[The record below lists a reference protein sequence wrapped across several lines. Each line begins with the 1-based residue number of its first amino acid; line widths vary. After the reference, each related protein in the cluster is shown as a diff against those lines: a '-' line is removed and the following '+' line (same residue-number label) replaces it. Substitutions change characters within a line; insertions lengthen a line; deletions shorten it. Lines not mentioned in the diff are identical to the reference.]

1 MAYLPQCHHVSGS
14 KYRRLPWQ
22 LPRAPAPATP
32 GGSKFAM
39 DNSATSWQRHTS
51 NRHLLLTDSKPRL
64 LSEPSETGLKALLW
78 DETPYGDTLRS
89 GHQPM
94 RWGGSAQGVLPHLA
108 VTGDRQA
115 AGASRHAQYRTTRGH
130 TEVGGVG
137 GLRSAESNLV
147 PALSSPIAPTPSE
160 ESVIKSEPAG
170 QGIVLR
176 HSWSSQ
182 GLRNPHECSLRKIV
196 HGPTPSGFGNKS
208 RAAAQV
214 SQFAMVRNGVEI
226 RGDHTAVAFGGPAR
240 MIP

>member
-1 MAYLPQCHHVSGS
+1 MPWPTMLPTSLSILVAV
-14 KYRRLPWQ
+14 
-22 LPRAPAPATP
+22 RA
-32 GGSKFAM
+32 
-39 DNSATSWQRHTS
+39 
-51 NRHLLLTDSKPRL
+51 L
-64 LSEPSETGLKALLW
+64 E
-78 DETPYGDTLRS
+78 
-89 GHQPM
+89 
-94 RWGGSAQGVLPHLA
+94 
-108 VTGDRQA
+108 
-115 AGASRHAQYRTTRGH
+115 
-130 TEVGGVG
+130 G
-137 GLRSAESNLV
+137 GLL
-147 PALSSPIAPTPSE
+147 APTSPSE

>member
-1 MAYLPQCHHVSGS
+1 MHFDENVPDGATSPQVLSRLQNCDAGRPSAQASYRMAYIPQCHHVSGS

-39 DNSATSWQRHTS
+39 ENSATSWQRHTS
-51 NRHLLLTDSKPRL
+51 NRHLLLADAKPRL

-115 AGASRHAQYRTTRGH
+115 VGASRRAQYRTTRGH

-160 ESVIKSEPAG
+160 ESVIKSERRDK
-170 QGIVLR
+170 V
-176 HSWSSQ
+176 SS
-182 GLRNPHECSLRKIV
+182 
-196 HGPTPSGFGNKS
+196 
-208 RAAAQV
+208 
-214 SQFAMVRNGVEI
+214 
-226 RGDHTAVAFGGPAR
+226 
-240 MIP
+240 